1 VNPITDDEDP
11 SIDDFLWTPMG
22 YRFRWLMAACAA
34 ISAAAHVPVVGEHL
48 REAPYMGEEFIV
60 LIIGCLLI
68 ALAALIGDTA
78 GVYVMAVITCGL
90 AITGYI
96 LTRIIAFPSLADDV
110 GNWFEP
116 LGVVSILA
124 ELATVAVAVAALAS
138 RYRASQR

>member
-1 VNPITDDEDP
+1 VNPFTADEDS

-22 YRFRWLMAACAA
+22 HRLRWLLAACAA
-34 ISAAAHVPVVGEHL
+34 ISAAAHVPVVGAHL
-48 REAPYMGEEFIV
+48 HEAPYMGEEFIV

-68 ALAALIGDTA
+68 ALAGLIGDTA
-78 GVYVMAVITCGL
+78 AVYLMAVITCGL

-96 LTRIIAFPSLADDV
+96 LTRIIAFPALADDV

-124 ELATVAVAVAALAS
+124 ESATVAVAVAALAS